1 MQEMPTHADLALIKE
16 TIPHRSPFLMID
28 EVINIDSYK
37 SGVGIKNV
45 SKDDPILAGHFPEDP
60 VFPGVLIIEAMGQT
74 AGLVA
79 GLGMRALGAG
89 GPAGRVALMTIDKVR
104 LKHPVYGGDR
114 LELHMQTLRGGPGAR
129 IWTFQGEARVGDRIV
144 CLAEFNGMHDT
155 SQGRPPE
162 A

>member
-1 MQEMPTHADLALIKE
+1 MRDTPSSADLDLIKQI
-16 TIPHRSPFLMID
+16 IPHRHPFLLID
-28 EVINIDSYK
+28 EVIEIEGYK
-37 SGVGIKNV
+37 SGIGIKNV
-45 SKDDPILAGHFPEDP
+45 QVDDPILAGHFPTDP

-79 GLGMRALGAG
+79 GLGMRALGSD

-114 LELHMQTLRGGPGAR
+114 LELHLETVRGGPGAR
-129 IWTFQGEARVGDRIV
+129 IWTFKGEAKVGDKTV

-155 SQGRPPE
+155 TKT
-162 A
+162 

>member
-1 MQEMPTHADLALIKE
+1 MHETPTHADLDLIKA
-16 TIPHRSPFLMID
+16 TIPHRPPFLLID
-28 EVINIDSYK
+28 EVVDIDSYK
-37 SGVGIKNV
+37 SGVGIKHV
-45 SKDDPILAGHFPEDP
+45 LKEDPILGGHFPEDP

-74 AGLVA
+74 AGLIA

-129 IWTFQGEARVGDRIV
+129 IWTFQGEAKVGGKTV

-155 SQGRPPE
+155 SRN
-162 A
+162 